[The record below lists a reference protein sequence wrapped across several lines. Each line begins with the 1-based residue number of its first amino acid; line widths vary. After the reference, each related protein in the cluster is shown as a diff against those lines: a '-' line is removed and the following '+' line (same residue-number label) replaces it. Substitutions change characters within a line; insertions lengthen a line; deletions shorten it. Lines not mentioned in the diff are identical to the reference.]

1 MTENVIYQAQIVTN
15 QPNQETHT
23 YVGLSVYFKD
33 RFRNHKKSMENRR
46 YGKETTLSKFVWNLK
61 DNNID
66 HDLTWKILDRAQ
78 PYNPIQDICNLC
90 LLEKYYLIFKP
101 ETGTLNESEEIN
113 GYCLHKAPLLLDKT
127 WSPRGFGGPYV

>member
-1 MTENVIYQAQIVTN
+1 
-15 QPNQETHT
+15 
-23 YVGLSVYFKD
+23 
-33 RFRNHKKSMENRR
+33 MENRR
-46 YGKETTLSKFVWNLK
+46 YGNETTLSKFVWNLK

-101 ETGTLNESEEIN
+101 ETGALNENEEIN
-113 GYCLHKAPLLLDKT
+113 RYCLHKDPLLIDKT
-127 WSPRGFGGPYV
+127 